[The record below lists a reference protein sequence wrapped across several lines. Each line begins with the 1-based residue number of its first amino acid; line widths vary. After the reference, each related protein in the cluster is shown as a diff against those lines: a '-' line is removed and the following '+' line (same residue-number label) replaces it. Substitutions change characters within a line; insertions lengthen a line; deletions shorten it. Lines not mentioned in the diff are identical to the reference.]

1 VGAYVAKRLIRER
14 IPFCVFDFQ
23 RDDKIVTQILS
34 SKETSQLNR
43 VYGDIANADTLNSVV
58 RDAKPTHIIH
68 LAGLQIPTCRTNPVR
83 GAMVNIIGTLNV
95 FEAAKGLGGSN
106 IPIVYASS
114 AGVAG
119 PPADYSSAM
128 LDDTPHRPLTH
139 YGYFKLCNE
148 GNARVYWLDHQMKS
162 VGLRPLTVYGVGREI
177 GLTSS
182 PTKAI
187 KAAILGRPL
196 VIPFGGS
203 TSFNYVQD
211 VADVF
216 VDAATAP
223 LQGAHVLNMKGDVLS
238 VEQFVAILHDV
249 LPASKAL
256 ISIQPGAKPLPLAY
270 NFSQAGLDALLPRQ
284 KFTSVRDGI
293 LKTAELFRTL
303 HSEGRL
309 HADDL

>member
-1 VGAYVAKRLIRER
+1 
-14 IPFCVFDFQ
+14 
-23 RDDKIVTQILS
+23 
-34 SKETSQLNR
+34 
-43 VYGDIANADTLNSVV
+43 
-58 RDAKPTHIIH
+58 
-68 LAGLQIPTCRTNPVR
+68 
-83 GAMVNIIGTLNV
+83 MVNIIGTLNV
-95 FEAAKGLGGSN
+95 FEAAKRLGSPN
-106 IPIVYASS
+106 IPIAYASS

-119 PPADYSSAM
+119 PPGDYGAPM
-128 LDDTPHRPLTH
+128 DDDTPHRPLTH

-177 GLTSS
+177 GMTSS

-203 TSFNYVQD
+203 TSFNYVED

-216 VDAATAP
+216 VDAAGAP
-223 LQGAHVLNMKGDVLS
+223 LRGAHVLNMKGDVLS
-238 VEQFVAILHDV
+238 VEQFVAILHEL

-256 ISIQPGAKPLPLAY
+256 VSIQAGAKPLPLAY
-270 NFSQAGLDALLPRQ
+270 HFHQTGLDELLPQQ
-284 KFTSVRDGI
+284 KYTAIRDGI
-293 LKTAELFRTL
+293 KQTADLFRTL
-303 HSEGRL
+303 HSQGRL